1 MPSER
6 LITIYLAIAANTII
20 AIAKITVAL
29 ISGSSAMISEGIH
42 SSVDTGNQQL
52 LLLGERRSNKLPDKK
67 HPLGHG
73 KEVYFLGTHRIRD
86 NIRSWRWHVDILRH
100 PSHPTPNG
108 KRPPHIQFRRTGY
121 RIYC

>member
-29 ISGSSAMISEGIH
+29 ISGSSVMISEGIH

-73 KEVYFLGTHRIRD
+73 KEVYFWGLIVSVIIFGVGGGMST
-86 NIRSWRWHVDILRH
+86 
-100 PSHPTPNG
+100 
-108 KRPPHIQFRRTGY
+108 Y
-121 RIYC
+121 